1 MITNYI
7 FNLLKAETYTE
18 SDQGVTASILICRTT
33 VSRAEDR
40 SSIYRNYNHTGC
52 MRRTLLTKTMLDN
65 PHHCPSVS
73 WPATCFTP
81 TDDPTESAC
90 VCWIN
95 QHGRNQS
102 SFSFFRF
109 LNSFFTLVFYF
120 VAFFIQVNDYVIREI
135 YRIANCPLC
144 DLTVWRLTSIFADR
158 FYLDCW
164 CQSDYLK

>member
-33 VSRAEDR
+33 VSRAKDW

-73 WPATCFTP
+73 RPATCFTP

-120 VAFFIQVNDYVIREI
+120 VAFFYSGEW
-135 YRIANCPLC
+135 LC
-144 DLTVWRLTSIFADR
+144 YKRNLSNRQLSVMWPNGVTIDFDLCWSLLLGLLMPKRLP
-158 FYLDCW
+158 
-164 CQSDYLK
+164 